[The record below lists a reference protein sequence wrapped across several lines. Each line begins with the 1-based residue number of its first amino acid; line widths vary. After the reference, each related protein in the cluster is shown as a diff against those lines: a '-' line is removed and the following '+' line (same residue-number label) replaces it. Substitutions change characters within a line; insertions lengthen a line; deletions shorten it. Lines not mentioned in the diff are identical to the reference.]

1 MVSKH
6 DFVFVYDG
14 NEYHFLGQNFSE
26 NEEIEEK
33 IQKMFEYD
41 EGDYTYGV
49 MEEFSEL
56 GTTQVDEF
64 TPRFSPRQ
72 PHENDI
78 LESISE
84 RCSSDERVD
93 SFSVIDENTPTKTI
107 LSLGENSVR
116 YKSAEVD
123 LELTF
128 SNDEFDAVPLSEL
141 RQEHQEK
148 VRNIVEDIVG
158 TEHFFLG
165 FKSSYASR
173 GRRNPYVRAGIR
185 IPRDT
190 DEEQAIYEALQRRF
204 VSEIYFSMNNVSST
218 PIMYDRE
225 VATDEYRPNDFLIT
239 LTEAMNDDLNSIADS
254 QRGDILACINNLEQ
268 LGLQTNWIGK
278 MMYKNT
284 FHYCLGV
291 VYTDKPIINRDKAS
305 VLSYK

>member
-14 NEYHFLGQNFSE
+14 NEYYFLGRNFSE
-26 NEEIEEK
+26 TEEIEEK
-33 IQKMFEYD
+33 VQKMFEYD
-41 EGDYTYGV
+41 DGEYTYGV
-49 MEEFSEL
+49 MEDFSEL

-64 TPRFSPRQ
+64 TPQFSPRQ

-84 RCSSDERVD
+84 RCSSDERVENV
-93 SFSVIDENTPTKTI
+93 SVIDENTPTKTI
-107 LSLGENSVR
+107 LSLGENSVL

-123 LELTF
+123 LALTF
-128 SNDEFDAVPLSEL
+128 SNDEFDAVPISEV

-148 VRNIVEDIVG
+148 VRSLVEDIVD

-165 FKSSYASR
+165 FRSSYASR

-185 IPRDT
+185 ITRDT
-190 DEEQAIYEALQRRF
+190 DEEQAIYEALQRG

-239 LTEAMNDDLNSIADS
+239 LTEAMNDDLNSIAES
-254 QRGDILACINNLEQ
+254 QRDDILACINNLEQ
-268 LGLQTNWIGK
+268 LGLQAKWIGK